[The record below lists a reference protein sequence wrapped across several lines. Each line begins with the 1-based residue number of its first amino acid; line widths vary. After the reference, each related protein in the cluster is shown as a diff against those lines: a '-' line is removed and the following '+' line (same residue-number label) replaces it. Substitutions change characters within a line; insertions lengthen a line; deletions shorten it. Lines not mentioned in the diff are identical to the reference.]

1 MSMLLTLYIGRP
13 GETPRSLSGQHTRL
27 TDLPLT
33 EGGQSNAYR
42 LGNQL
47 RQWAF
52 AHVCTSP
59 LRNYMVWRNC
69 AVTAALGLRFFGIAL
84 MRYRRTLVQIQA

>member
-1 MSMLLTLYIGRP
+1 MSVLPTLYIGRP
-13 GETPRSLSGQHTRL
+13 GETLWSLSGQNMGL

-33 EGGQSNAYR
+33 EGGQSNARR
-42 LGNQL
+42 LANQL

-52 AHVCTSP
+52 AHVFTSP

-84 MRYRRTLVQIQA
+84 ARFRRTLVQIQA